1 MKSLQNQYNLI
12 KEGKGNKELFLKEAK
27 AQFPQYIS
35 NVQTFDQVIHSLTEK
50 GILSETLMLGGV
62 AQPKNQDWFK
72 IFNENVKAELKDTDK
87 EVEEMETRG
96 YNYKEKNNNNIST
109 AEMLKGYYVE
119 MRDPKHAEKTED
131 QIKAIVVKNLEKD
144 PLFYV
149 KDGEFGVK
157 GLGYKSEHPGLP
169 KDIYGNYALGIEPK
183 VKLTGKYKSSG
194 MEPVKLNESKHSD
207 EADLKIYKSE
217 LNMLNKLKPTGEKQ
231 LKRKAELEKKIADL
245 EKKVTSSLAEG
256 EDEYRRKMLPNKV
269 KGIADTIDIK
279 STLEKLAPE
288 VWGEPSF
295 EKAKQKFLTFIEG
308 SRMNPATKKQMLFN
322 LSTIN
327 TKGRLDQYLANS
339 LLNFE
344 KLGVKEGMISEG
356 SGMSLRDAMK
366 QAKEESR
373 NGYVQHI
380 EDSGDGTF
388 SIADWYD
395 SDKTIA
401 SYENGVLINDKTD
414 EYKLGELDMTGIAGS
429 EDEEEVR
436 QGMKGIN
443 TPKHETLSEAKKR
456 DIEKHIK
463 EIEKMGEVAA
473 WDHRITKAQEKIDEL
488 MNEMTMTES
497 DQVAKYVDKE
507 AVKGLK
513 KDIALLEKKKAL
525 YEKQKARAAK
535 RMKDKSMMEDTV
547 LEDSP
552 VLEVDATS
560 MPTTAM
566 MLQMADNNPE
576 KFKEYVKQMD
586 ADPAFKTQF
595 MKKLSPTEK
604 GELTKKIEAHSK
616 TKTESWSGMVRE
628 LITRKNLRLR

>member
-27 AQFPQYIS
+27 AQFPQYIT

-96 YNYKEKNNNNIST
+96 YDYKEKNNNNIST

-414 EYKLGELDMTGIAGS
+414 EYELDELDMTGIAGS

-566 MLQMADNNPE
+566 MLQMADSNPE

-604 GELTKKIEAHSK
+604 EELTKKIEAHSK

>member
-27 AQFPQYIS
+27 AQFPQYIT

-50 GILSETLMLGGV
+50 GLINENIVLIADSKPQT
-62 AQPKNQDWFK
+62 QDWFK
-72 IFNENVKAELKDTDK
+72 IFNENVKAELKETD
-87 EVEEMETRG
+87 ETVEEMETKG

-119 MRDPKHAEKTED
+119 MKDPKHAEKTED

-194 MEPVKLNESKHSD
+194 MEPVKLNES
-207 EADLKIYKSE
+207 L
-217 LNMLNKLKPTGEKQ
+217 T
-231 LKRKAELEKKIADL
+231 
-245 EKKVTSSLAEG
+245 

-414 EYKLGELDMTGIAGS
+414 EYELDELDMTGIAGS

-566 MLQMADNNPE
+566 MLQMADSNPE

-604 GELTKKIEAHSK
+604 EELTKKIEAHSK

-628 LITRKNLRLR
+628 LITKKNLRLR

>member
-12 KEGKGNKELFLKEAK
+12 KEGKGNKELFLREAK
-27 AQFPQYIS
+27 AQFPQYIT

-50 GILSETLMLGGV
+50 GIINENIVLIADSKPQT
-62 AQPKNQDWFK
+62 QNWFK
-72 IFNENVKAELKDTDK
+72 IFNENVKAELKETD
-87 EVEEMETRG
+87 ETVEEMETRG
-96 YNYKEKNNNNIST
+96 YDYKEKNNNNIST

-119 MRDPKHAEKTED
+119 MKDPKHAEKTED

-194 MEPVKLNESKHSD
+194 MEPVKLNES
-207 EADLKIYKSE
+207 L
-217 LNMLNKLKPTGEKQ
+217 T
-231 LKRKAELEKKIADL
+231 
-245 EKKVTSSLAEG
+245 
-256 EDEYRRKMLPNKV
+256 EDEYKRKMLPNKV

-288 VWGEPSF
+288 VWQEPSF
-295 EKAKQKFLTFIEG
+295 EKAKQKFVTFIEG
-308 SRMNPATKKQMLFN
+308 SGMNPTTKKQMLFN
-322 LSTIN
+322 LSTIS
-327 TKGRLDQYLANS
+327 TKNRLDQYLANS

-356 SGMSLRDAMK
+356 SGMSLVDAMK
-366 QAKEESR
+366 QAKEESK
-373 NGYVQHI
+373 NGYVQHV

-388 SIADWYD
+388 SISDWYD
-395 SDKTIA
+395 SDTTVA
-401 SYENGVLINDKTD
+401 SYENGVLTNDKTD
-414 EYKLGELDMTGIAGS
+414 EYELDELDMTGIAGS

-456 DIEKHIK
+456 AIDKHIE

-473 WDHRITKAQEKIDEL
+473 WDRRINMTQEKIDEL
-488 MNEMTMTES
+488 MNEMTMTEG
-497 DQVAKYVDKE
+497 DQVSKYVDKK
-507 AVKGLK
+507 AVKELK
-513 KDIALLEKKKAL
+513 KDIAALEKKKAL
-525 YEKQKARAAK
+525 YGKQKDKAAK
-535 RMKDKSMMEDTV
+535 KIKNKSMMEDTV

-566 MLQMADNNPE
+566 MLQMADSNPE
-576 KFKEYVKQMD
+576 KFKGYVKQMD

-604 GELTKKIEAHSK
+604 EELMKKIEAHSK

-628 LITRKNLRLR
+628 LITKKKLKLR